1 MAFSLPGMREL
12 ASRTVS
18 PLPMRITWSRLAIRD
33 SAAIGSPWE
42 PVHTRVTLWSG
53 SLSSSFVLTT
63 RPEGTFR

>member
-18 PLPMRITWSRLAIRD
+18 SLPMRIMWSRLAIRD
-33 SAAIGSPWE
+33 NAAIGSPWE
-42 PVHTRVTLWSG
+42 PVHTSVILWSG
-53 SLSSSFVLTT
+53 SFSSSFVLTT